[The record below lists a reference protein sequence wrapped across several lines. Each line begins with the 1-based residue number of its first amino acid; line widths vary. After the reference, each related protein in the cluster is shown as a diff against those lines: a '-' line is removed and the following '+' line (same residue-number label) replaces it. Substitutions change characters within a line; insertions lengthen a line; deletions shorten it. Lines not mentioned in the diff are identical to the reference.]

1 METTQLTTVGATVAV
16 DNARA
21 TISETFDSFLK
32 LLTTQL
38 RYQDPT
44 SPMNS
49 TEFTSQLVQFSQ
61 VEQQLEANDKL
72 DSLIGLQGA
81 SQIAFAASLAGKY
94 IEIAGD
100 TTAYAGEGT
109 LDYGYRMPAGAV
121 DTTINIVDGSGRTVL
136 TTGGEIAAGKHRFT
150 WTGLTTDGT
159 TAAAGDY
166 RIQVIAND
174 TDGEPLQ
181 VDPTIVSRVT
191 GVDLEEGHIRLET
204 GSFSVGL
211 SDVLAIRDIDATG

>member
-121 DTTINIVDGSGRTVL
+121 DTTINIVDRVRPHRLHHRRRDRRGQTPVHLDRPDHRRHHGRRRRL
-136 TTGGEIAAGKHRFT
+136 PHPGDRHRHRRR
-150 WTGLTTDGT
+150 
-159 TAAAGDY
+159 AAAGRAHD
-166 RIQVIAND
+166 R
-174 TDGEPLQ
+174 EP
-181 VDPTIVSRVT
+181 
-191 GVDLEEGHIRLET
+191 GHRCRS
-204 GSFSVGL
+204 GGRPYPS
-211 SDVLAIRDIDATG
+211 